1 MSRIRF
7 GPEGWKAVLAE
18 EFTFANV
25 KALTQGIAAYLN
37 SNNLGKKGVVVGY
50 DSRFLGDKIARAV
63 ARVLVANGIKVFL
76 LRRPVP
82 TPVVAFAVRER
93 ATGGALVVA
102 GGSCPYEYQ
111 GLKFIPEYAGAAMPA
126 VAEEIQA
133 ETDRVLEC
141 RKVYELSLEE
151 GGKLGLVEE
160 IEVENDY
167 LRHLSRMVNPEIFKE
182 RQLKVVVDP
191 MFGAAVGC
199 LDRCLEAF
207 GCEVRVVHGYRD
219 VLFGGLRPEPVD
231 TSLDDLKRAVRAYE
245 ADLGLALDGEGGRL
259 GVVDETGEFLTPN
272 RVLCLV
278 LDHLLKTRSFRG
290 PVARTAAT
298 TRVLDRIAK
307 KNGLGVNETPLGF
320 HYIGECLRE
329 RGCMLGGDEEGG
341 LSVLGHVPCKD
352 GILAGLLVAEM
363 VAFAQ
368 KSLSE
373 IYGQFTEEY
382 GRTEN
387 QRLDFC
393 YREQDRERVTARL
406 QEFSPKA
413 IAGVKVEKTLSVEGK
428 KFVMEDGSWV
438 LVRNPET
445 QPVVTVYIEAQDRV
459 RLADIQREIQNALG
473 LSSQ

>member
-7 GPEGWKAVLAE
+7 GPEGWNAVLAE
-18 EFTFANV
+18 DFTFANV

-50 DSRFLGDKIARAV
+50 DNRFLGDRIARAV
-63 ARVLVANGIKVFL
+63 ARVLVANGIKVLL
-76 LRRPVP
+76 LRHPVP
-82 TPVVAFAVRER
+82 TSAVAFAVRER

-111 GLKFIPEYAGAAMPA
+111 GLKFIPEYAGVAMPA
-126 VAEEIQA
+126 VAEEIQGEA
-133 ETDRVLEC
+133 DRVLEC

-151 GGKLGLVEE
+151 GEKLGLVEE

-191 MFGAAVGC
+191 MFGAAVSF
-199 LDRCLEAF
+199 LERCLEAL
-207 GCEVRVVHGYRD
+207 GCGVRVVHGYRD
-219 VLFGGLRPEPVD
+219 VLFGGLRPEPVES
-231 TSLDDLKRAVRAYE
+231 SLDDLKRAVRTYE

-259 GVVDETGEFLTPN
+259 GVVDETGEFVSPN

-298 TRVLDRIAK
+298 TQVLDRIAK
-307 KNGLGVNETPLGF
+307 KNGLGINETPLGF
-320 HYIGECLRE
+320 HYVGECLRE

-341 LSVLGHVPCKD
+341 MSILGHVPYRD

-363 VAFAQ
+363 VAFAE
-368 KSLSE
+368 KSLTE

-382 GRTEN
+382 GRAEN
-387 QRLDFC
+387 LRVDLP
-393 YREQDRERVTARL
+393 YREQDRDRLTARF

-413 IAGVKVEKTLSVEGK
+413 IAGVRVERTLSVEGK

-438 LVRNPET
+438 LLRNPDS
-445 QPVVTVYIEAQDRV
+445 QPVLSIYIEAQDRV
-459 RLADIQREIQNALG
+459 RLTDIQREIQNVLG

>member
-182 RQLKVVVDP
+182 GQLKVVVDP

-307 KNGLGVNETPLGF
+307 KKRP
-320 HYIGECLRE
+320 
-329 RGCMLGGDEEGG
+329 GG
-341 LSVLGHVPCKD
+341 K
-352 GILAGLLVAEM
+352 
-363 VAFAQ
+363 
-368 KSLSE
+368 
-373 IYGQFTEEY
+373 
-382 GRTEN
+382 
-387 QRLDFC
+387 
-393 YREQDRERVTARL
+393 
-406 QEFSPKA
+406 
-413 IAGVKVEKTLSVEGK
+413 
-428 KFVMEDGSWV
+428 
-438 LVRNPET
+438 RNPT
-445 QPVVTVYIEAQDRV
+445 RLPLHWRV
-459 RLADIQREIQNALG
+459 PAGTGVHAGGRRRGGPKRPRAC
-473 LSSQ
+473 SV